1 MKDILLLIHDDAGQE
16 ARLQC
21 ALDIVRAVEGHLQ
34 CADVSLMPV
43 PADCSYEGLGDAIL
57 LEAECSRETA
67 NKAKLAQR
75 LEHEDVPWSWVDM
88 AGDFARCLEDVAT
101 LADLIIVN
109 RKLDS
114 FPYPD
119 MQKLAGDV
127 LLRTDKP
134 ILAVPDNIR
143 RFPVDGRALVAW
155 DGSPQAT
162 AALRAAI
169 PLLRFASEVTL
180 LEIDDGSVDLPAE
193 QAAEYLSHHDI
204 HPRIVRDFAL
214 GNPIAT
220 VLLTC
225 VKIQQADYVVMGA
238 YSHLRSTETLF
249 GGATRRMLGES
260 PVPVFL
266 TH

>member
-1 MKDILLLIHDDAGQE
+1 MKDILLLIHDDVGQE

-34 CADVSLMPV
+34 CADVSLRPV
-43 PADCSYEGLGDAIL
+43 LADCSCEGLGDAIL
-57 LEAECSRETA
+57 LEAEHSRETA

-88 AGDFARCLEDVAT
+88 IGGFAQCLEDVAT

-109 RKLDS
+109 RKLDN

-119 MQKLAGDV
+119 MRKLAADV

-134 ILAVPDNIR
+134 ILAVPDDAR

-155 DGSPQAT
+155 DGSPQAA
-162 AALRAAI
+162 AALRAAV
-169 PLLRFASEVTL
+169 PLLRFAGEVIL
-180 LEIDDGSVDLPAE
+180 LEIDDGSADLPAE

-214 GNPIAT
+214 GNPVAT
-220 VLLTC
+220 ILLTA
-225 VKIQQADYVVMGA
+225 VKTQNADYVVMGA
-238 YSHLRSTETLF
+238 YSHLRSTEALF

-266 TH
+266 AH